1 MPRYFFHTAFGAE
14 MLKDESGVV
23 LRDPDAAWEKAQALA
38 ASLLATQAGDARL
51 LAAIIAVHDEAGEIV
66 LEFPVSEAVRHAGP

>member
-1 MPRYFFHTAFGAE
+1 MPRYFFHTQFGAQT
-14 MLKDESGVV
+14 LKDESGLV
-23 LRDPDAAWEKAQALA
+23 LRDPDAAWERARALA

-66 LEFPVSEAVRHAGP
+66 LEFPVSEAVRHEGH